1 MITPSVEIAS
11 SADPLCSLASLEDIV
26 ISCELL
32 SRPVRAKS
40 WRVELDAMHEL
51 ARLLPAGSAV
61 VLKRLAQMAVDLC
74 GAHSGG
80 ISILQD
86 TDGGKQVFRWQAL
99 AGDFAPY
106 EGGATPREW
115 SPCGECLN
123 TGKAMLYSYPAR
135 FFTYLS
141 ASGIP
146 IVEGL
151 VIPLLTDGRPVGTIW
166 IVSSDEVRK
175 FDAGDVRVMTSLGA
189 FVAAAIQLARRPGP
203 ACEDMAT
210 EREAVW
216 REWMRRLALGDT
228 SALEPLMEETRPF
241 VFARALRVLGSP
253 ADADEATA
261 DVYVQILRI
270 ADRYL
275 VSRQTV
281 LSWLLTLTR
290 SRAVDRLRAR
300 LRYGHLIEAVVF
312 FNRPAHEDPESHAK
326 QEQLRVQIGRAMLG
340 LPVQQRQLI
349 EWAYFEGYS
358 LPEIAA
364 RSREPL
370 GTIKSRMRA
379 SLIKLRLQLS
389 SQEPAGAA
397 ALVAR

>member
-1 MITPSVEIAS
+1 
-11 SADPLCSLASLEDIV
+11 
-26 ISCELL
+26 
-32 SRPVRAKS
+32 
-40 WRVELDAMHEL
+40 
-51 ARLLPAGSAV
+51 
-61 VLKRLAQMAVDLC
+61 
-74 GAHSGG
+74 
-80 ISILQD
+80 
-86 TDGGKQVFRWQAL
+86 
-99 AGDFAPY
+99 
-106 EGGATPREW
+106 
-115 SPCGECLN
+115 
-123 TGKAMLYSYPAR
+123 
-135 FFTYLS
+135 
-141 ASGIP
+141 
-146 IVEGL
+146 
-151 VIPLLTDGRPVGTIW
+151 
-166 IVSSDEVRK
+166 
-175 FDAGDVRVMTSLGA
+175 
-189 FVAAAIQLARRPGP
+189 
-203 ACEDMAT
+203 MAT

-300 LRYGHLIEAVVF
+300 LRYGHLIEAVDF